1 MIEWLTEDQIL
12 CNGFSISPLTLR
24 WWLHSISNEEDDC
37 PKGSFGSTQLPRC
50 PLQWFDII
58 FYPASFMD
66 GGLGESSSSMDL
78 LGKRITFISSGW
90 LSWPTGSGNVSIM
103 LRKWVIGSIRTRRT
117 VISVPPGFDLIQFPS
132 LPSAT
137 NFSSFLKTQTLTLV
151 LRPICDCGW
160 ANCRLCC
167 RVWSL
172 FMSSPTAESVI
183 HCNCTIY
190 HGIMETTIRWLHLQ
204 MPYMAFGNGMEWMVV
219 NNTQ

>member
-1 MIEWLTEDQIL
+1 MITFDFEWRRWLPEGVIRFNSTP
-12 CNGFSISPLTLR
+12 PLSSAMIRYHFLSRIVHGRRT
-24 WWLHSISNEEDDC
+24 
-37 PKGSFGSTQLPRC
+37 
-50 PLQWFDII
+50 
-58 FYPASFMD
+58 
-66 GGLGESSSSMDL
+66 GESSSSMDL
-78 LGKRITFISSGW
+78 LGKRIMFISSGW

-117 VISVPPGFDLIQFPS
+117 VISVPPGLDLIQFPS

-137 NFSSFLKTQTLTLV
+137 HFSSFLKTQTLTLV

-183 HCNCTIY
+183 HCNCIIY
-190 HGIMETTIRWLHLQ
+190 HGIMETTIRWLQLQ

-219 NNTQ
+219 NAQ

>member
-1 MIEWLTEDQIL
+1 MITFDFEWRRWLPEGVIRFNSTP
-12 CNGFSISPLTLR
+12 PLSSAMIRYHFLSRIVHGRRT
-24 WWLHSISNEEDDC
+24 
-37 PKGSFGSTQLPRC
+37 
-50 PLQWFDII
+50 
-58 FYPASFMD
+58 
-66 GGLGESSSSMDL
+66 GESSSSMDL
-78 LGKRITFISSGW
+78 LGKRIMFISSGW

-103 LRKWVIGSIRTRRT
+103 LRKWVIGSTRTRRT
-117 VISVPPGFDLIQFPS
+117 VISVPTGFDLIQFPS

-137 NFSSFLKTQTLTLV
+137 HFSSFLKTQTLTLV

-190 HGIMETTIRWLHLQ
+190 HGIMETTIRWLQLQ

-219 NNTQ
+219 NAQ